1 MDATRKLAKE
11 GDYYLSGITAVGSL
25 LPIKTLLDRG
35 NDYPINLKD
44 EKIQVQF
51 NQTGNDGM
59 ITALRNYWKFINH
72 KSLREGLI
80 YEALSAGTTG
90 QIKLKKAPQNYPD
103 FMIRNIAVNGKIWTG
118 ESMDTN
124 SLFSQGQYPGENP
137 LSTCIKITY
146 GNFDYFT
153 GGDISGIDA
162 FGGTD
167 LSSVESHIAPVVG
180 PVDVATLNHH
190 GNRDSQNA
198 YYVRTIRPRVW
209 VQQNWSSDHPGEEVL
224 RRITSETLYPGERD
238 IFSTIMLQANKDVI
252 GDRLNAYKSQQGHIV
267 VRVYNGGAK
276 YEVYILNDASEK
288 REVLA
293 KFGPYESR

>member
-1 MDATRKLAKE
+1 
-11 GDYYLSGITAVGSL
+11 
-25 LPIKTLLDRG
+25 
-35 NDYPINLKD
+35 
-44 EKIQVQF
+44 
-51 NQTGNDGM
+51 
-59 ITALRNYWKFINH
+59 
-72 KSLREGLI
+72 
-80 YEALSAGTTG
+80 
-90 QIKLKKAPQNYPD
+90 
-103 FMIRNIAVNGKIWTG
+103 
-118 ESMDTN
+118 
-124 SLFSQGQYPGENP
+124 